1 MPVAAGARQT
11 RHLDAEHQPDIA
23 KADLGDK
30 PLKAQSAL
38 DAGARAAEIVVDD
51 DDPLSYPAKLRRPI
65 RERVLELCG
74 LLMALNLLHRGLAD
88 INDRQTL
95 LVAAENLVVDQAV
108 ASLNE
113 TRVRHRASPR

>member
-51 DDPLSYPAKLRRPI
+51 DDPLSYPAN
-65 RERVLELCG
+65 C
-74 LLMALNLLHRGLAD
+74 
-88 INDRQTL
+88 
-95 LVAAENLVVDQAV
+95 AARSASAYWSFVD
-108 ASLNE
+108 S
-113 TRVRHRASPR
+113 